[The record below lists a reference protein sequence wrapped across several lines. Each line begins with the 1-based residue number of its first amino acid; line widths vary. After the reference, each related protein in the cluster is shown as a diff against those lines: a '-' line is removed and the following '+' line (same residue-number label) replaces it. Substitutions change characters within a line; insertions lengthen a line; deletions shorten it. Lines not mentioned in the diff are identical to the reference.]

1 MRLDILYGCKLR
13 DRPWGA
19 VRGLGAFLVSFGK
32 IVGWLVAL
40 VFVIGSAEAVNAAP
54 AKVALVIG
62 NAKYAE
68 VAALKNPENDA
79 IDMAAALSEIGFD
92 VTVKLNADIETFD
105 DALGEFQQKA
115 EGSEVAVIFYAG
127 HGIEFENRNYLLPV
141 DAALEKE
148 SQIRYKTLELERLEE
163 AVSGASRLRMVFL
176 DACRNNP
183 FADRMQTRG
192 GKSRSAIGRGLAKVE
207 PTEGTMVAYSA
218 KGGTTASDGDG
229 RNSPYTTALLKH
241 VRTPDLDVDRLLRI
255 VRDDV
260 LKATNREQEPFN
272 YGSLPAETVSLN
284 AKGAAGTPATEE
296 GPERATTTTDPVNSA
311 AKEAWDAVRDSKL
324 RSDFETIVRLF
335 PTTFYATL
343 AQNRIADIDRQ
354 QQQGNTVASTG
365 TGQTATQIDIPVGE
379 PQSWFLALYPNVDFY
394 GGDLVPTGLRAESP
408 EQCAQFCGNDA
419 ACKMFTYNTR
429 ARMCF
434 LKNGYEVAQRAAE
447 AVGGV
452 FYKGTRSEQRI
463 VRAEWEFLVSAD
475 IQAYDIGST
484 RDSSYASCFATCR
497 NNMQC
502 QGISFIGKLKRDR
515 CWLKGGNVDTAFAKK
530 GVISA
535 RRINVSVSPVA
546 VVPVAAKD

>member
-1 MRLDILYGCKLR
+1 MKLGR
-13 DRPWGA
+13 
-19 VRGLGAFLVSFGK
+19 AFEWV
-32 IVGWLVAL
+32 
-40 VFVIGSAEAVNAAP
+40 VFVVLCFLGSIPFAQAATTG
-54 AKVALVIG
+54 KVALVIG

-68 VAALKNPENDA
+68 VAPLKNPENDA
-79 IDMAAALSEIGFD
+79 VDMAAALSEIGFD

-163 AVSGASRLRMVFL
+163 AVSGASKLRMVFL

-183 FADRMQTRG
+183 FANRIQARG
-192 GKSRSAIGRGLAKVE
+192 GKSRSVIGRGLAKVE
-207 PTEGTMVAYSA
+207 PTEGTVVAYSA

-229 RNSPYTTALLKH
+229 RNSPYTAALLKY
-241 VRTPDLDVDRLLRI
+241 VRQPDLDVDRLLRM

-260 LKATNREQEPFN
+260 LKATNREQEPFD
-272 YGSLPAETVSLN
+272 YGSLPAETISLN
-284 AKGAAGTPATEE
+284 AKDVSNTPATKESS
-296 GPERATTTTDPVNSA
+296 GSTSVSPDPLNNA
-311 AKEAWDAVRDSKL
+311 AKEAWDAVKDSTL
-324 RSDFETIVRLF
+324 RSDFETIIRLF

-343 AQNRIADIDRQ
+343 AQNRIAEIDKSISSQ
-354 QQQGNTVASTG
+354 PNQTIGSVG
-365 TGQTATQIDIPVGE
+365 TENSPAQINIPVGE

-394 GGDLVPTGLRAESP
+394 GGDLVPTGLKAETP

-419 ACKMFTYNTR
+419 ACKIFTYNMR

-434 LKNGYEVAQRAAE
+434 LKSGYEVAQRAAE

-452 FYKGTRSEQRI
+452 FYKGTRNEQRV
-463 VRAEWEFLVSAD
+463 VRAEWEFMVSAD
-475 IQAYDIGST
+475 IQAYDIGAT
-484 RDSSYASCFATCR
+484 RDSDYSSCFATCR
-497 NNMQC
+497 STVQC
-502 QGISFIGKLKRDR
+502 QGVSFVGKLKRDR
-515 CWLKGGNVDTAFAKK
+515 CWLKGGNVSTAFAKK

-535 RRINVSVSPVA
+535 RRIDLTVAPSAIIPVN
-546 VVPVAAKD
+546 AKD